1 MEIDPQ
7 PGPTVQPLA
16 GSHAMSRLA
25 FFLPLFLLLSS
36 SAGAE
41 DLATVVDQRIRAI
54 EPKVIAW
61 RRDLHEHPELS
72 NRETRTGELIAAH
85 LRQLGLEVQ
94 TGIGHTG
101 VVGLLKGGKPGR
113 VVALRS
119 DMDALPVVEEVDVP
133 FKSTVKTEYIGQQ
146 VGVMHAC
153 GHDAHMA
160 ILMGVA
166 EVLASVRDDLPGS
179 VKFIF
184 QPAEEGP
191 PPGEEGGAPLV
202 IKDGALENPRP
213 DAIFGLHVISGI
225 PAGMITYRAGPLM
238 ASADWLYITVKGKQ
252 THGAWPWV
260 GVDPVVTAAQIVG
273 GLQNIVARQI
283 DVSKEPAVVTIAT
296 IHGGTR
302 KNIIPDQVEMTGTIR
317 TFDEGM
323 RDDIHARIKH
333 IAESIAEANNAQAE
347 VRIDKAVPVTVNDP
361 ALTEK
366 MLPTLKRIGGEGG
379 SRINQRVMVA
389 EDFSY
394 FQQQIP
400 GMFYFV
406 GITPKDQDMAK
417 AAPNHSQRFYIDES
431 GLLQG
436 ARSLAAL
443 AVDFLTMP

>member
-1 MEIDPQ
+1 MR
-7 PGPTVQPLA
+7 
-16 GSHAMSRLA
+16 RLA
-25 FFLPLFLLLSS
+25 SCLPLLLLVCGSGPAA
-36 SAGAE
+36 AG
-41 DLATVVDQRIRAI
+41 DLAETVDQRIRAI
-54 EPKVIAW
+54 ESKVIAW
-61 RRDLHEHPELS
+61 RRDIHEHPELS
-72 NRETRTGELIAAH
+72 NREIRTGELIAAH
-85 LRQLGLEVQ
+85 LRKLGMEVR
-94 TGIGHTG
+94 TG
-101 VVGLLKGGKPGR
+101 VARTGVIGLLKGGKPGP
-113 VVALRS
+113 VVALRA
-119 DMDALPVVEEVDVP
+119 DMDALPVVEEVDLP

-166 EVLASVRDDLPGS
+166 EVLASVRDQLPGS

-191 PPGEEGGAPLV
+191 PPGEEGGAPLM
-202 IKDGALENPRP
+202 IKEGALENPRP
-213 DAIFGLHVISGI
+213 AAIFGLHVISGI

-238 ASADWLYITVKGKQ
+238 ASADWLYITVKGRQ
-252 THGAWPWV
+252 THGAWPWS
-260 GVDPVVTAAQIVG
+260 GIDPVVTSAQIIG

-283 DVSKEPAVVTIAT
+283 DVSKEPAVVTVAT

-317 TFDEGM
+317 SFDEGM
-323 RDDIHARIKH
+323 RQDIHARIKH
-333 IAESIAEANNAQAE
+333 IAESIAQANEAHADVKVE
-347 VRIDKAVPVTVNDP
+347 KAVPVTVNDP
-361 ALTEK
+361 VLTEK

-379 SRINQRVMVA
+379 SRVNQRVMVA

-394 FQQQIP
+394 FQQQVP

-406 GITPKDQDMAK
+406 GITPKDEDMAK
-417 AAPNHSQRFYIDES
+417 AAPNHSPRFTIDES

-443 AVDFLTMP
+443 AVDFLSQP

>member
-1 MEIDPQ
+1 MNRLIPSCMLVL
-7 PGPTVQPLA
+7 GLA
-16 GSHAMSRLA
+16 IS
-25 FFLPLFLLLSS
+25 LPP
-36 SAGAE
+36 AQAD

-54 EPKVIAW
+54 ESKVIAW
-61 RRDLHEHPELS
+61 RRDIHEHPELS

-85 LRQLGLEVQ
+85 LRKLGMEVR
-94 TGIGHTG
+94 TGVARTG
-101 VVGLLKGGKPGR
+101 VVGLLKGGRPGP
-113 VVALRS
+113 VVALRA
-119 DMDALPVVEEVDVP
+119 DMDALPVVEEVDLP
-133 FKSTVKTEYIGQQ
+133 FKSKVKTEYIGQQ

-166 EVLASVRDDLPGS
+166 EVLASVRDELPGS

-191 PPGEEGGAPLV
+191 PPGEEGGAPLM

-213 DAIFGLHVISGI
+213 AAIFGLHVISGI
-225 PAGMITYRAGPLM
+225 PAGMITYRTGPLM
-238 ASADWLYITVKGKQ
+238 ASADWLYITVKGRQ
-252 THGAWPWV
+252 THGAWPWS
-260 GVDPVVTAAQIVG
+260 GIDPVITSAQIIG

-283 DVSKEPAVVTIAT
+283 DVSKEPAVVTVAT

-317 TFDEGM
+317 TFDEDM
-323 RDDIHARIKH
+323 RQDIHARIKH
-333 IAESIAEANNAQAE
+333 IAESIAEANHAHADVKVE
-347 VRIDKAVPVTVNDP
+347 TAVPVTVNDP

-379 SRINQRVMVA
+379 SRVNQRVMVA

-394 FQQQIP
+394 FQQQVP

-406 GITPKDQDMAK
+406 GITPKGDDMAK
-417 AAPNHSQRFYIDES
+417 AAPNHSPRFAIDES

-443 AVDFLTMP
+443 AVDFLSQR

>member
-1 MEIDPQ
+1 MN
-7 PGPTVQPLA
+7 
-16 GSHAMSRLA
+16 RLI
-25 FFLPLFLLLSS
+25 PSCLLLLALAIALSP
-36 SAGAE
+36 AQAE

-61 RRDLHEHPELS
+61 RRDIHEHPELS

-85 LRQLGLEVQ
+85 LRKLGMEVK
-94 TGIGHTG
+94 TGIGRTG
-101 VVGLLKGGKPGR
+101 VLGLLKGGKPGP
-113 VVALRS
+113 VVALRA
-119 DMDALPVVEEVDVP
+119 DMDALPVVEESDLP

-166 EVLASVRDDLPGS
+166 EVLASVRNELPGS

-213 DAIFGLHVISGI
+213 AAIFGLHVISGI

-252 THGAWPWV
+252 THGAWPWS
-260 GVDPVVTAAQIVG
+260 GIDPVITSAQIVG

-283 DVSKEPAVVTIAT
+283 DVSKEPAVVTVAT

-317 TFDEGM
+317 SFDEGM
-323 RDDIHARIKH
+323 RQDIHARIKH
-333 IAESIAEANNAQAE
+333 IAESIAEANHAHADVKVE
-347 VRIDKAVPVTVNDP
+347 TAVPVTVNDP
-361 ALTEK
+361 VLTEK

-379 SRINQRVMVA
+379 SRVNQRVMVA

-394 FQQQIP
+394 FQQQVP

-406 GITPKDQDMAK
+406 GITPKNEDMAK
-417 AAPNHSQRFYIDES
+417 AAPNHSPRFYIDES

-443 AVDFLTMP
+443 AVDFLTGH